1 MDVSVLVFRNGVS
14 EWMVQSRNGWSSLGV
29 SGGVSKQCFEMDGGV
44 SKQCF
49 GVSKWMV
56 VFPDFILSSTTA
68 RPGYSG
74 VARRSTGRYQSV

>member
-1 MDVSVLVFRNGVS
+1 
-14 EWMVQSRNGWSSLGV
+14 
-29 SGGVSKQCFEMDGGV
+29 MDGGV

-68 RPGYSG
+68 SPYGPSIGIDLYKG
-74 VARRSTGRYQSV
+74 LE

>member
-1 MDVSVLVFRNGVS
+1 MS
-14 EWMVQSRNGWSSLGV
+14 V

-68 RPGYSG
+68 HSG
-74 VARRSTGRYQSV
+74 K